1 MDLAIIQAKIHQIR
15 GQKIILDYDLSD
27 LYEIETRKLKQAVR
41 RNLRRF
47 PSDFMFELSAE
58 EINLMVSQNVIP
70 SKSYF
75 GGASPF
81 AFTEQGVAML
91 SSVLNSEKAIDVNI
105 AIMRAFVSLR
115 HYVLTFS
122 EIAEKVLSHDKNLED
137 INEVLKFLAEENQQ
151 RFDDI
156 YKLKDSL
163 ETSPDWKNRELIGF
177 KKDDNKSNNDG
188 K

>member
-1 MDLAIIQAKIHQIR
+1 MELTFIQAKIHQIR
-15 GQKIILDYDLSD
+15 GHKIILDYDLAD
-27 LYEIETRKLKQAVR
+27 LYEVETRHLKQSVR

-47 PSDFMFELSAE
+47 PSDFMFELSNE

-91 SSVLNSEKAIDVNI
+91 SSVLNNEKAIDVNI

-115 HYVLTFS
+115 RYALTFS
-122 EIAEKVLSHDKNLED
+122 EIADKILLHDKNLED

-151 RFDDI
+151 RFDEI
-156 YKLKDSL
+156 TLLKNGE
-163 ETSPDWKNRELIGF
+163 ETVQDWKDRAQIGF
-177 KKDDNKSNNDG
+177 KK
-188 K
+188 

>member
-1 MDLAIIQAKIHQIR
+1 MQLSIIQAKIHQIR
-15 GQKIILDYDLSD
+15 GQKVILDYDLSD
-27 LYEIETRKLKQAVR
+27 LYEIETRKLKQSVR

-47 PSDFMFELSAE
+47 PLDFMFELSTE

-91 SSVLNSEKAIDVNI
+91 SSVLNNEKAIDVNI

-115 HYVLTFS
+115 RYALTFS

-151 RFDDI
+151 RFDEI
-156 YKLKDSL
+156 SSLKDA
-163 ETSPDWKNRELIGF
+163 EIIPQDWKNREQIGF
-177 KKDDNKSNNDG
+177 KK
-188 K
+188 